1 MVGGDCLDLAAAQAP
16 PQNLLIGLFP
26 DGGRADVPGR
36 LRVVGSVINAFVQ
49 QKILGT
55 GLHIDL
61 LAPLPG
67 VLHLLESLLVG
78 QVDDDHGA
86 VCRLGDP
93 QKAAD
98 GLGLQIGRTGF
109 RMTGGTHQPGG
120 LFLSDHTV
128 DDAGVLTV
136 DTADTAQVP
145 QLLQSPIH
153 VPVAHHHGRVG
164 HIHLERG
171 HALAEHLRQL
181 RPDGFVPIVDGH
193 VEAVVAE
200 GAAVCFLMPEI
211 QTVLQALPLVGAGEV
226 DDGGGA
232 ALQSRTAAGG
242 EIVRRGGVA
251 DVQIKVGVGVNKAG
265 EQETALH
272 IHRPVCR
279 SEDQT
284 AHLPDLF
291 TLHQHVSPLGPPA
304 GDDGTALEQRTHIKH
319 LQIRFCR
326 QYSTVF
332 RKKPEGQW
340 GRADGELTG

>member
-1 MVGGDCLDLAAAQAP
+1 
-16 PQNLLIGLFP
+16 
-26 DGGRADVPGR
+26 
-36 LRVVGSVINAFVQ
+36 
-49 QKILGT
+49 
-55 GLHIDL
+55 
-61 LAPLPG
+61 
-67 VLHLLESLLVG
+67 
-78 QVDDDHGA
+78 
-86 VCRLGDP
+86 
-93 QKAAD
+93 
-98 GLGLQIGRTGF
+98 
-109 RMTGGTHQPGG
+109 MTGGTHQPGG

-136 DTADTAQVP
+136 DTADAPQVT
-145 QLLQSPIH
+145 QLLQG
-153 VPVAHHHGRVG
+153 PVHIPVTHHHGGVS
-164 HIHLERG
+164 HIHLKGG

-200 GAAVCFLMPEI
+200 GAAVCFLMPKI
-211 QTVLQALPLVGAGEV
+211 QTVLQTLPLVGAGEV

-232 ALQSRTAAGG
+232 ALQSRTAASG

-291 TLHQHVSPLGPPA
+291 TLHQHVGPLGPPA

>member
-1 MVGGDCLDLAAAQAP
+1 M
-16 PQNLLIGLFP
+16 
-26 DGGRADVPGR
+26 
-36 LRVVGSVINAFVQ
+36 
-49 QKILGT
+49 
-55 GLHIDL
+55 
-61 LAPLPG
+61 
-67 VLHLLESLLVG
+67 
-78 QVDDDHGA
+78 
-86 VCRLGDP
+86 
-93 QKAAD
+93 
-98 GLGLQIGRTGF
+98 
-109 RMTGGTHQPGG
+109 
-120 LFLSDHTV
+120 
-128 DDAGVLTV
+128 
-136 DTADTAQVP
+136 
-145 QLLQSPIH
+145 
-153 VPVAHHHGRVG
+153 
-164 HIHLERG
+164 
-171 HALAEHLRQL
+171 
-181 RPDGFVPIVDGH
+181 
-193 VEAVVAE
+193 EAVVAE
-200 GAAVCFLMPEI
+200 GAAVRFLMPEI
-211 QTVLQALPLVGAGEV
+211 QTVLQTFTLVGTGEV
-226 DDGGGA
+226 DDGGSA